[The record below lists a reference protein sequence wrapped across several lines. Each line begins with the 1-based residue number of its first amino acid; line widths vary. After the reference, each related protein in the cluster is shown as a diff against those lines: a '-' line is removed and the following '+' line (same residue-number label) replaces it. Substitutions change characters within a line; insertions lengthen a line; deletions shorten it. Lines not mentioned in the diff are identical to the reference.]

1 MQIREGNASWR
12 GGMAK
17 NITFIVTKDCQLAC
31 KYCYLV
37 GKNMKERMSFETAKA
52 ADPNPVMLCMTIG
65 AAVHRFVG
73 EAPQTD
79 DITIRAYRMDDE
91 KGIDVRVFTGDES
104 TNKITEDK
112 FFAAPI
118 LTAAA
123 AKALQSA

>member
-52 ADPNPVMLCMTIG
+52 AVDYILGDRKQFAEESVVFDFIGGEPFLEIDLIDRLCDYIKQQL
-65 AAVHRFVG
+65 FLL
-73 EAPQTD
+73 D
-79 DITIRAYRMDDE
+79 
-91 KGIDVRVFTGDES
+91 
-104 TNKITEDK
+104 
-112 FFAAPI
+112 
-118 LTAAA
+118 
-123 AKALQSA
+123 